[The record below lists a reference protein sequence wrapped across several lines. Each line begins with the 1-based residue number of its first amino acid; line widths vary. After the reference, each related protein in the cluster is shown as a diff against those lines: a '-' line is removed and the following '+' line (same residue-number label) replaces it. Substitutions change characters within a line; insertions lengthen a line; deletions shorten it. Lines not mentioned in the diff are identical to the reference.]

1 MNKFADIIVDISH
14 EKVDRPFE
22 YIIPKELFDTVK
34 VGSLVNIPFGK
45 GNKLIKG
52 FVLNIKDK
60 SNFDESKLKAIESI
74 LPKST
79 SIEGDMIALAN
90 FIRTN
95 YGSTMNQAL
104 KTVMPVKQSAKP
116 IVEKF
121 ISLTCS
127 EKQAREAIELFSKG
141 KKSPAKIRLL
151 LELVNEKVL
160 PYEIV
165 KDKLNISSP
174 TLKSLE
180 KDGLIK
186 IDFKENLRDAFKIK
200 EKQEY
205 TINLNSAQQKIADDI
220 WNRYKNNDLK
230 TSLIRGVTG
239 SGKTEV
245 YIDLIDRVIK
255 EKRQAIVLIPEI
267 SLTYQTVIRFYK
279 KFGDRISVINS
290 KLTNAEKH
298 DQFEKAKNGQ
308 VDIII
313 GPRSALFSPF
323 PNLGIIIIDEEHEGT
338 YKNEN
343 VPRYISR
350 EVAIERAKQNNAFV
364 VLGSATPSVES
375 YFKAQ
380 KGDYHLYEL
389 DKRAVGASLPEVQIV
404 DLREELANGNRSIL
418 SKKLQELIADRLEK
432 KEQSILFINRRGY
445 SSFVSCR
452 SCGTAVTCPHC
463 DVSLKFHKN
472 GKLMCHYCGYEIPM
486 LKACPECG
494 SKYIGTFGTGTQKV
508 EEEINKLFPEAKTL
522 RMDFDTTRQKDS
534 HEKILSAF
542 GNGEAD
548 ILIGTQM
555 IVKGHDFANV
565 TLVGIIAA
573 DLSLYSGD
581 YISAERTFQLLTQAA
596 GRAGRGAKKGEVII
610 QTYSPDNYAVKL
622 GASQDYNGFY
632 DFEMAYRKMLGYPP
646 VMNMLGILL
655 ACEDENLL
663 NKKCNEINFVVEDKI
678 KAKKAANINTND
690 VMKIGPSQ
698 APIAK
703 IQDKYRKIIYI
714 KSKIYK
720 DLIDIK
726 DSVENYMNENP
737 QKELTVTF
745 DFSMS
750 SHDL

>member
-22 YIIPKELFDTVK
+22 YIIPKELFGVVK
-34 VGSLVNIPFGK
+34 VGSVVNIPFGK

-52 FVLNIKDK
+52 FILNIKDK
-60 SNFDESKLKAIESI
+60 SSFDENKLKAIDSI
-74 LPKST
+74 IPKST

-90 FIRTN
+90 FIKTS
-95 YGSTMNQAL
+95 YGGTMNQAL

-116 IVEKF
+116 IVEKYV
-121 ISLTCS
+121 SLTCTE
-127 EKQAREAIELFSKG
+127 EKATEAIELFSKG

-165 KDKLNISSP
+165 KDKLNISAP

-180 KDGLIK
+180 KDGLIR
-186 IDFKENLRDAFKIK
+186 IDVKENLRDAFNIK

-205 TINLNSAQQKIADDI
+205 TIKLNSAQQKIADDI
-220 WNRYKNNDLK
+220 WNRYKNDDLK

-255 EKRQAIVLIPEI
+255 EGKQAIVLIPEI

-290 KLTNAEKH
+290 KLTSAQKH
-298 DQFEKAKNGQ
+298 DQFQKAKNGQ

-313 GPRSALFSPF
+313 GPRSALFSLF
-323 PNLGIIIIDEEHEGT
+323 PNLGIVIIDEEHEGT

-350 EVAIERAKQNNAFV
+350 EVAIERARQNNAFV

-389 DKRAVGASLPEVQIV
+389 DKRAVGASLPEVEIV
-404 DLREELANGNRSIL
+404 DLREELVNGNRSIL

-432 KEQSILFINRRGY
+432 KEQIILFINRRGY

-452 SCGTAVTCPHC
+452 SCGKAITCPHC

-486 LKACPECG
+486 MKTCPECG

-522 RMDFDTTRQKDS
+522 RMDYDTTRQKDA

-581 YISAERTFQLLTQAA
+581 YISAERTFQLLTQAS
-596 GRAGRGAKKGEVII
+596 GRAGRGAKKGEVVI

-632 DFEMAYRKMLGYPP
+632 NFEMAYRKMLGYPP
-646 VMNMLGILL
+646 VMNMLGILF

-663 NKKCNEINFVVEDKI
+663 NKKCNEINFVIEDKI
-678 KAKKAANINTND
+678 KAKNKANINDIDIT
-690 VMKIGPSQ
+690 KIGPSQ

-714 KSKIYK
+714 KSERYK
-720 DLIDIK
+720 DLIDVK

-737 QKELTVTF
+737 QKELIVTF

>member
-22 YIIPKELFDTVK
+22 YIIPKELFDSVK
-34 VGSLVNIPFGK
+34 IGSLVNIPFGK

-60 SNFDESKLKAIESI
+60 SNFDETKLKAIDSI
-74 LPKST
+74 AAKST

-90 FIRTN
+90 FIKTN

-104 KTVMPVKQSAKP
+104 KTVMPVKQSANP
-116 IVEKF
+116 IVQKY
-121 ISLTCS
+121 ISLTAS
-127 EKQAREAIELFSKG
+127 VEDAKKAIELFSKG

-151 LELVNEKVL
+151 SELINEKVL

-165 KDKLNISSP
+165 KDKLNISLA

-180 KDGLIK
+180 KDGLIR
-186 IDFKENLRDAFKIK
+186 IDVKENLRDAFDIK

-205 TINLNSAQQKIADDI
+205 TIKLNDAQQKIADDI
-220 WNRYKNNDLK
+220 WNRYKNNDLR

-239 SGKTEV
+239 SGKTEI
-245 YIDLIDRVIK
+245 YIELIDRVIK
-255 EKRQAIVLIPEI
+255 EGKQAIVLIPEI
-267 SLTYQTVIRFYK
+267 SLTYQTVLRFYK

-290 KLTNAEKH
+290 KLTNAQKH
-298 DQFEKAKNGQ
+298 DQLEKAKNGQ

-350 EVAIERAKQNNAFV
+350 EVAIQRAMQSNGFV

-375 YFKAQ
+375 YYKAK

-389 DKRAVGASLPEVQIV
+389 EKRAGIATLPEVEIV
-404 DLREELANGNRSIL
+404 DLRAELINGNRSII
-418 SKKLQELIADRLEK
+418 SKKLQEMIADRLEK
-432 KEQSILFINRRGY
+432 KEQIILFINRRGF

-452 SCGTAVTCPHC
+452 SCGNAIKCPHC

-486 LKACPECG
+486 MKTCPECG
-494 SKYIGTFGTGTQKV
+494 SKYIGTFGSGTQKV
-508 EEEINKLFPEAKTL
+508 EDEIIKLFPRAKTL
-522 RMDFDTTRQKDS
+522 RMDYDTTRQKDA

-542 GNGEAD
+542 ANHEAD

-596 GRAGRGAKKGEVII
+596 GRAGRGAKKGEVVI
-610 QTYSPDNYAVKL
+610 QTYSPDNYAIKL
-622 GASQDYNGFY
+622 GASQDYKGFY

-646 VMNMLGILL
+646 VMNMLGILF

-663 NKKCNEINFVVEDKI
+663 NKKCNEINFVIDTKI
-678 KAKKAANINTND
+678 KAKSVASINENEII
-690 VMKIGPSQ
+690 KIGPGQ

-714 KSKIYK
+714 KSEKYK

-726 DSVENYMNENP
+726 DVVEDFMNENP
-737 QKELTVTF
+737 EKKLAVTF